1 MRIINYSEYA
11 NMLHLLAF
19 FPEMHDYM
27 MYLIITF
34 CSSMNLQES
43 HLGVFV
49 IITD

>member
-34 CSSMNLQES
+34 CTFIQES